1 MNCQFKPPKRDIKS
15 RNRPQRNSVILMESS
30 KQKQMDK
37 TFSEDVVSIM
47 VIANVSIAVR
57 NDSFA
62 LKYGELT
69 YTNLS
74 KEKSRKWTVRS
85 DLRLLGRVVLAMR
98 TQTGKQD
105 CYLNEYLK
113 VKYFDYLIKVAHNLT
128 DLDQTN
134 DLAQFNKPSV
144 GQRILRL
151 MNRCCI
157 VFDGEAMGRKDE
169 GGEKSNET

>member
-1 MNCQFKPPKRDIKS
+1 
-15 RNRPQRNSVILMESS
+15 
-30 KQKQMDK
+30 MDK
-37 TFSEDVVSIM
+37 TFSDVVSIM

-57 NDSFA
+57 NDSIA

-157 VFDGEAMGRKDE
+157 VLDGEAMGKKDE